1 MNNFKGLVV
10 TTERL
15 KVSGVRRIA
24 PFFNEIHGNLFKHFD
39 DHFRTIYVQK
49 EMIVLSDRIM
59 YFTNIYNNITGSRTL
74 HSIETQLIVP

>member
-1 MNNFKGLVV
+1 MVV

-24 PFFNEIHGNLFKHFD
+24 PLFNEIHGNLN
-39 DHFRTIYVQK
+39 ILMIILELYVQK

-74 HSIETQLIVP
+74 HSIETELIVP

>member
-1 MNNFKGLVV
+1 MDNFKGLVV

-39 DHFRTIYVQK
+39 DHYRTICSK
-49 EMIVLSDRIM
+49 GNDCLSDRIM
-59 YFTNIYNNITGSRTL
+59 YFTNIYNNISGSRTL